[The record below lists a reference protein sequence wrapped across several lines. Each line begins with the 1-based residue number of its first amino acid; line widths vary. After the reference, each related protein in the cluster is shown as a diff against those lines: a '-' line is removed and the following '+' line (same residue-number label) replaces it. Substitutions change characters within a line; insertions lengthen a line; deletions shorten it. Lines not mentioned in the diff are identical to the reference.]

1 MKYYDNKSK
10 LKRHIITNKIVFFN
24 ALIDT
29 TSPEITASRGLCLSW
44 LNKKSIKH
52 INTHTHTHTHR
63 AVYLSRYWYGHI
75 GATPPS
81 PRHTSGSAG
90 AALGLAASELLL
102 LVRRRPPATPRVSGK
117 LQAAHFWWSCAGH
130 SGLLSKVWR
139 LEAVL
144 SLRWTSALRITFYM
158 WLTLVTL

>member
-1 MKYYDNKSK
+1 MHISMKYLINKSK

-52 INTHTHTHTHR
+52 INTHTHTHR

-81 PRHTSGSAG
+81 PGHTSGSAG
-90 AALGLAASELLL
+90 AALWLAASELLL
-102 LVRRRPPATPRVSGK
+102 LARRRPPATPRVSWK
-117 LQAAHFWWSCAGH
+117 LQAAH
-130 SGLLSKVWR
+130 L
-139 LEAVL
+139 
-144 SLRWTSALRITFYM
+144 
-158 WLTLVTL
+158 